1 MRTGDMRRLDEDR
14 NLTFINRYDNVCKRM
29 GFNIVVIWREASV
42 LHRNAGEDD
51 LIERWIFLCTIVF

>member
-1 MRTGDMRRLDEDR
+1 MRTVDMGRLDEDR
-14 NLTFINRYDNVCKRM
+14 NLTFINRYDNVCKCM

-51 LIERWIFLCTIVF
+51 PNERRIFLRAIFF